1 MTLYVNNS
9 GTFIEPDEVFV
20 KDGGSW
26 RTIKQVHVNDNG
38 TWRQIFPISGTQTF
52 AAGTT
57 SFVVPQGVYS
67 LSMTNMSGAGGGAR
81 SGQHTGDCFSSRP
94 AFAGSTVA
102 NQSITVT
109 AGETLTVIVGTGGTG
124 GVYPGFQQGYR
135 LGTSGG
141 ATSIKRGATVLHTA
155 AGGATYNATF
165 NSGSNFTTPGP
176 TNGTGFGTGGSGA
189 ACEGTGG
196 AGGNGGVVF
205 TW

>member
-1 MTLYVNNS
+1 MKLSINAAGGYVD
-9 GTFIEPDEVFV
+9 TKEVFV
-20 KDGGSW
+20 KDGGVW
-26 RTIKQVHVNDNG
+26 RTVTELHVKEDD
-38 TWRQIFPISGTQTF
+38 TWEKIFPTTGSQTYTSGTS
-52 AAGTT
+52 

-81 SGQHTGDCFSSRP
+81 SGQHTGDCYSGYP
-94 AFAGSTVA
+94 ATAGATVA
-102 NQSITVT
+102 NQSIAVT

-155 AGGATYNATF
+155 AGGVTVNATF
-165 NSGSNFTTPGP
+165 PSGTNFATAGP
-176 TNGTGFGTGGSGA
+176 TNGTGFGKGGAGA
-189 ACEGTGG
+189 ACEGSNNHGD
-196 AGGNGGVVF
+196 NGGVVF